1 MLVKVAKDSS
11 VTLESPEDF
20 KRFSVSIA
28 ASADELPRIRDAV
41 SDAGNLIDGET
52 MWVNEAWLRTAPG
65 RIEGQKWQDA
75 VSAMIAG
82 AKKYGWVDGT
92 NGSIKAHVVWAAPA
106 I

>member
-1 MLVKVAKDSS
+1 MLVKIARDSLVS
-11 VTLESPEDF
+11 LEDPEDF
-20 KRFSVSIA
+20 KRFSVSVA
-28 ASADELPRIRDAV
+28 TSAEELPRIRDAV

-65 RIEGQKWQDA
+65 CIEGEKWQDS

-82 AKKYGWVDGT
+82 AKKYGWVDEG
-92 NGSIKAHVVWAAPA
+92 NGSIKAHVVWAVTA